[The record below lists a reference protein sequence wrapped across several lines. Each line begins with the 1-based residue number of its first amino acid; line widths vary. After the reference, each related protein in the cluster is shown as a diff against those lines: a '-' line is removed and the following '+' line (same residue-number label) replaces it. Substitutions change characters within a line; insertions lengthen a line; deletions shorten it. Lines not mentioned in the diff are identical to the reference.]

1 MESKLARI
9 LKCRFSPVA
18 LTRTDS
24 RPENALSFRPG
35 RRACIMSLFVN
46 AAKGRT
52 CVADAAACGCPGA
65 VTGMGF
71 GDGYRNF
78 PGGTEALFHFLSRGC
93 GHTEAGRRMGE
104 AMRKKSLAFADDF
117 LCGERYKK
125 TPEAVRQWHDAMPVL
140 KKQARCV
147 VFRPLG
153 DIGPGG
159 EKPDVVVFIADA
171 TQLSALAYM
180 ADYEEAGGRVIMP
193 WGSGCQQIGLLAFH
207 EAESSSPRAVVG
219 LTDPSARV
227 KVKRAFGSGMLTF
240 AVPWQLFLWME
251 DNVEGSF
258 LFRPTFSRMM
268 D

>member
-1 MESKLARI
+1 
-9 LKCRFSPVA
+9 
-18 LTRTDS
+18 
-24 RPENALSFRPG
+24 
-35 RRACIMSLFVN
+35 
-46 AAKGRT
+46 
-52 CVADAAACGCPGA
+52 
-65 VTGMGF
+65 
-71 GDGYRNF
+71 
-78 PGGTEALFHFLSRGC
+78 
-93 GHTEAGRRMGE
+93 
-104 AMRKKSLAFADDF
+104 
-117 LCGERYKK
+117 
-125 TPEAVRQWHDAMPVL
+125 MPVL

-171 TQLSALAYM
+171 AQLSALAYM

-240 AVPWQLFLWME
+240 AVPWQLFLRME